1 MNIFYKLLSVASAAF
16 FIASAQAQNAGTVTS
31 HAFAIGKGAGTTGY
45 TSLLCGSAQ
54 LAVGQSAADPICKTI
69 TGDWTLSAAG
79 AATLA
84 TVNANVGSFGS
95 ATNCPAFTVNA
106 KGLITAASATT
117 CTPAIG
123 SVTGLATG
131 VATFLATP
139 SSANLRAALTDEVG
153 TGAAYFVGGALGTP
167 ASGTATNLTGLPP
180 SGLTAQNA
188 FTFLGNNTSGSASP
202 TAVDIATLTAKASP
216 ASTDLV
222 IISDQAASGAWK
234 KASVSSLASAGSV
247 SSIAGNTGAFTLNAT
262 TGLTNSTNDIQC
274 QQGSSSQFGCVK
286 VDGTSLTASSGIL
299 SFSAASKAQQQ
310 TGTSATAA
318 VTPSH
323 QQDHDSSPK
332 AVCQFSGTTTGTNAC
347 AFFSYN
353 VTSVTRN
360 VAGQYTLN
368 FTTAFA
374 SANFG
379 CIAMM
384 NNSAN
389 NAFAQGLSANTT
401 TTYKFATVNLSG
413 VSIDE
418 PDITVTCWGRQ

>member
-247 SSIAGNTGAFTLNAT
+247 GSLNGLTGALSIAAGAGISVTPAGSTITVAATGAPYMSVQQ
-262 TGLTNSTNDIQC
+262 NSNQ
-274 QQGSSSQFGCVK
+274 
-286 VDGTSLTASSGIL
+286 SLTSSLQKVTFDTVIL
-299 SFSAASKAQQQ
+299 NPQ
-310 TGTSATAA
+310 TAWSTVNHNFNPQVAGTY
-318 VTPSH
+318 
-323 QQDHDSSPK
+323 
-332 AVCQFSGTTTGTNAC
+332 NAC
-347 AFFSYN
+347 AN
-353 VTSVTRN
+353 VTFVGTLAVGSSLVVSLSKNGTGSIVSEGFGNEAAANAAQSVSTC
-360 VAGQYTLN
+360 TLVTMN
-368 FTTAFA
+368 GSTDTLEVDAASTGATPTTGGGGVPYRVTF
-374 SANFG
+374 SANFVG
-379 CIAMM
+379 
-384 NNSAN
+384 
-389 NAFAQGLSANTT
+389 
-401 TTYKFATVNLSG
+401 
-413 VSIDE
+413 
-418 PDITVTCWGRQ
+418 P